1 MKLGIKAKRNIG
13 LVVVTLAIVVAIILV
28 IYFVQ
33 KNDAD
38 SKIKTGAIGQTVST
52 SQADVCVK
60 DMQKLQSHGS
70 LTAEDGKCFL
80 LVSVEIKA
88 NKKLTVSTSK
98 FEIKDGKNITA
109 EGREQIPSG
118 DMTLEIIACE
128 GEIALQKGE
137 SQTYQI
143 LYEVEDNRVASY
155 YLYAYGAKI
164 DLGGTV
170 SANIKNNIIE

>member
-1 MKLGIKAKRNIG
+1 MKLGVKAKRNIG
-13 LVVVTLAIVVAIILV
+13 LIVVTLAVVIAIILV

-38 SKIKTGAIGQTVST
+38 SKIRTGAIGQIIST
-52 SQADVCVK
+52 PQADVCVK
-60 DMQKLQSHGS
+60 DMQKLRIFGA

-88 NKKLTVSTSK
+88 NKKLGVSSNK
-98 FEIKDGKNITA
+98 FEIKDGKNLTA
-109 EGREQIPSG
+109 EGRQQIPSG
-118 DMTLEIIACE
+118 DTTIDIIASE
-128 GEIALQKGE
+128 GEIILKKGE
-137 SQTYQI
+137 RKTCQI

-155 YLYAYGAKI
+155 YLYAYGARI

-170 SANIKNNIIE
+170 NAAI